1 MSFCRRAMA
10 VSVLA
15 ALASV
20 LPAAAMTDEVRSMC
34 SESERLINSGKT
46 REAISLLNR
55 AATMDPSC
63 GEVHGYLG
71 MALQNSMKTKEAVE
85 EYKKA
90 IELNPQMS
98 FINVNIGNC
107 YLNLDSPA
115 QAVPYFQKY
124 LEQNPN
130 APDAASVRMAI
141 QKAGARGSL
150 NDLRG
155 VMEKGQSLMQSRRYA
170 EARSLFEQAVAI
182 SPDFAP
188 AHFYLGYARSESG
201 DINGAIDEFQ
211 KCLSLD
217 GSVKEAVLNIAS
229 CYQSLG
235 DCDNA
240 ISFYRR
246 YLAQNPGSPKA
257 RDIQSRIDGLARQAR
272 QSGGSATTGTAAS
285 TARNS
290 TEDYFAGVTPGG
302 RICFW
307 PRQKMPVKVFIAPGN
322 PGDGYRDSFTRILF
336 EAFSEWA
343 KALDNRIGFTYLAG
357 PQGADIICDWTGDPS
372 RVLQQGGQAEG
383 GLTRFSGQPSPDGR
397 FMLIGSARITILC
410 APRGATAISD
420 DDMKKVC
427 LHEVGHAVGLN
438 GHSDNNKDVM
448 FYSESPSVWPALT
461 KRDKETIRRVYAFY

>member
-1 MSFCRRAMA
+1 MRFCPRAIT
-10 VSVLA
+10 VSALAVLA
-15 ALASV
+15 VLSSV
-20 LPAAAMTDEVRSMC
+20 LPAGAMTDEVRSMC
-34 SESERLINSGKT
+34 SESERLINSGKIK
-46 REAISLLNR
+46 EAISLLNR
-55 AATMDPSC
+55 AASMDPSC

-107 YLNLDSPA
+107 YLNLNSPA

-124 LEQNPN
+124 LEENPN
-130 APDAASVRMAI
+130 APDAASVRMSI
-141 QKAGARGSL
+141 QKAGTQGNR
-150 NDLRG
+150 NDLRS
-155 VMEKGQSLMQSRRYA
+155 VMEKGQSLMQSRRFA
-170 EARSLFEQAVAI
+170 EARALFEQAVAI

-188 AHFYLGYARSESG
+188 AHFYLGYARSEGG
-201 DINGAIDEFQ
+201 DFKGAISEFQ
-211 KCLSLD
+211 KCLSID
-217 GSVKEAVLNIAS
+217 GSVKEAVLNIGS

-235 DCDNA
+235 DCNNA

-246 YLAQNPGSPKA
+246 YLKENPGSPKA
-257 RDIQSRIDGLARQAR
+257 RDIESRIDGLTRQAR
-272 QSGGSATTGTAAS
+272 QSGGSPATDSAATS
-285 TARNS
+285 A
-290 TEDYFAGVTPGG
+290 DYFAGVTPGG

-307 PRQKMPVKVFIAPGN
+307 PRQKMPVKIFIAPGS

-343 KALDNRIGFTYLAG
+343 KALDNRIVFTYLAG

-372 RVLQQGGQAEG
+372 RVVQQGGQAEG
-383 GLTRFSGQPSPDGR
+383 GLTRFAGQPSPDGR
-397 FMLIGSARITILC
+397 FMLINSARMTILC

-438 GHSDNNKDVM
+438 GHSDNNTDVM